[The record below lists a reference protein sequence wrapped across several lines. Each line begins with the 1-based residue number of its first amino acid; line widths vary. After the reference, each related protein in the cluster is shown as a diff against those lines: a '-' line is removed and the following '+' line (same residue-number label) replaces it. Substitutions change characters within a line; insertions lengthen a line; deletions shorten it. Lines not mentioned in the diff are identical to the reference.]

1 AITNWVYN
9 HITYNLSYTDKRL
22 PASEVYKI
30 RQGTCDEYSHLTI
43 SMLKTLGI
51 PARFVK
57 GYSFSNKTWEPHA
70 WVEYYNPKYGWLPI
84 DPTFDEYVYLS
95 GEKIAIV
102 SADEQN
108 DEMADSVSAIGH
120 GKFNVALSSEINIK
134 TIKTE
139 NRKIRFSIQH
149 NTDTET
155 NNSNIEI
162 KIILENLED
171 KYYFVP
177 TTLVLPFDVGGYNK
191 NIIVLAPY
199 EKKVIIKRVNVSAL
213 ENGNYKIPYHLNMF
227 GYEYSGSFDLINH
240 KSGSQNGNEKESG
253 INGNQLVNDM
263 TRYWWLLLAP
273 VVYFILTVI
282 FRRLNRKQKI

>member
-1 AITNWVYN
+1 
-9 HITYNLSYTDKRL
+9 
-22 PASEVYKI
+22 
-30 RQGTCDEYSHLTI
+30 
-43 SMLKTLGI
+43 M
-51 PARFVK
+51 
-57 GYSFSNKTWEPHA
+57 
-70 WVEYYNPKYGWLPI
+70 
-84 DPTFDEYVYLS
+84 
-95 GEKIAIV
+95 
-102 SADEQN
+102 
-108 DEMADSVSAIGH
+108 
-120 GKFNVALSSEINIK
+120 SSEINIK

-199 EKKVIIKRVNVSAL
+199 EKKVIIKRVNVSTL